1 MPPYSMITSAWL
13 RQILAGEKKLLK
25 ASEAKISNP
34 PKYDEISVVN
44 LYEPCLELDG
54 MSDYFPD
61 KYPIGRTC
69 SREYFFTI
77 LATLYPTYLRDML
90 RKSKSDRFALND
102 EEQQKEAILID
113 PEWEAQLKEFP
124 QFCRKYIS
132 SISHPYLHDCRLQGQ
147 DAAPPQGEDQDRGG
161 AQGAQEVRG
170 PDARQED

>member
-13 RQILAGEKKLLK
+13 RQILRGEKKLLK
-25 ASEAKISNP
+25 ASEAKICNP
-34 PKYDEISVVN
+34 PKYDEVSVAN
-44 LYEPCLELDG
+44 LYEPCLELDR
-54 MSDYFPD
+54 MEDYFPD

-69 SREYFFTI
+69 CREYFFTI
-77 LATLYPTYLRDML
+77 LATLHPEYTRELL

-132 SISHPYLHDCRLQGQ
+132 SISHPYLYGYRLQGQ
-147 DAAPPQGEDQDRGG
+147 DAPPPQGEDQDRSG
-161 AQGAQEVRG
+161 AQGAQEV
-170 PDARQED
+170 